1 LISINTTHLVR
12 SSKYS
17 IIVRDKRIQAP
28 NFIRLKHKR
37 SHPTN
42 RPLSL
47 FSLALTSNKPLQL
60 FKMSKS
66 SPLSPKSTLLQK
78 GNAASRPSMP
88 TRSVSTLTGVPPADA
103 IKADE
108 DAVSDV
114 YDQVSQTGS
123 LARAAKNLQRY
134 AQAWEDDPEEQ
145 AYLEQERNKHRG
157 TAEPLPTQVQDG
169 ESDSVPQPKLSLAQ
183 QRMMQAFADEEGG
196 GDVEMDGN
204 TISVFEKE
212 EEAEEEE
219 EFEAPGVTHLQE
231 IQEGLWI
238 GDLVAAMDTAGL
250 EERGIVSSL
259 VCSAVVLS

>member
-1 LISINTTHLVR
+1 
-12 SSKYS
+12 
-17 IIVRDKRIQAP
+17 
-28 NFIRLKHKR
+28 
-37 SHPTN
+37 
-42 RPLSL
+42 
-47 FSLALTSNKPLQL
+47 
-60 FKMSKS
+60 
-66 SPLSPKSTLLQK
+66 
-78 GNAASRPSMP
+78 MP

-123 LARAAKNLQRY
+123 LARAAKNLQKY

-145 AYLEQERNKHRG
+145 AYLEEERNKQRG
-157 TAEPLPTQVQDG
+157 TAEPLPAQVQDG
-169 ESDSVPQPKLSLAQ
+169 ESVPQPKLSLAQ

-219 EFEAPGVTHLQE
+219 FEAPGVTHLQE

-250 EERGIVSSL
+250 EERGIVRFATH
-259 VCSAVVLS
+259 SATITS